1 MADEIYGKL
10 YDRLFAEQE
19 KYVDWLLSQPRI
31 EIMRQS
37 YEFAMREDIL
47 MIFENEELEPEY
59 AKALYYKGVTLEDLF
74 HQFEDLETNHMQTI
88 RDMIEDRAKVLSVKL
103 RKEADKCPIL
113 KQTKSCPQ
121 GKSIF

>member
-1 MADEIYGKL
+1 MADDIYTKL

-47 MIFENEELEPEY
+47 MIFENAELEPEH
-59 AKALYYKGVTLEDLF
+59 AKALYDKGSPWKICSINSKASRPTTCK
-74 HQFEDLETNHMQTI
+74 QFGI
-88 RDMIEDRAKVLSVKL
+88 
-103 RKEADKCPIL
+103 
-113 KQTKSCPQ
+113 
-121 GKSIF
+121 

>member
-1 MADEIYGKL
+1 MADDIYAKL
-10 YDRLFAEQE
+10 YDRLYAEQE

-47 MIFENEELEPEY
+47 MIFENAELEPEH
-59 AKALYYKGVTLEDLF
+59 AQALYDKGVTLEDLF

-88 RDMIEDRAKVLSVKL
+88 RDMIEDR
-103 RKEADKCPIL
+103 
-113 KQTKSCPQ
+113 
-121 GKSIF
+121 GKSIIREAEKGGR